1 MITATRNLYRQAYS
15 GLTHRIWLLGI
26 VMLINRS
33 GTMVLAFMTL
43 YSRHLGFTIQQGG
56 LIVAIYGIGAVT
68 GALIGGKLSDKFGF
82 YYMQFTALF
91 CGGILFI
98 VLGQMN
104 SYVSICICTFILSMV
119 NESFRPANASAIA
132 HYSTPQNRTQSFSL
146 VRLAINLGWGIGSAL
161 GGFLASINYHLL
173 FWVDGFTNI
182 SAAILLLI
190 ILPKV
195 TLDQQQNISSEKRKP
210 ATRNSYF
217 ADKTFLYF
225 LFFQVLFAI
234 CFFQLFTTVPLF
246 FKEHLHL
253 NEFWIGVVMAA
264 NGLLIAIFEMIIVF
278 KLEGRRPYLVLMRYG
293 TILLGFAFLVLN
305 LPLHNGLLVAL
316 FAMLVISVAEMI
328 SMPFMNSYYISRSTE
343 QTRGQYAGMYTM
355 AWSTA
360 QVIGSSS
367 GSFIAFKFGFFNLWV
382 LVCSICFAA
391 AGGYYWL
398 QKKVN
403 VKPVKNFGG

>member
-56 LIVAIYGIGAVT
+56 WIVAIYGIGAVA
-68 GALIGGKLSDKFGF
+68 GALIGGKLSDRFGF
-82 YYMQFTALF
+82 YYMQFAALF

-195 TLDQQQNISSEKRKP
+195 TLHQQQNISEEKNSPPKK
-210 ATRNSYF
+210 NSYF

-225 LFFQVLFAI
+225 LNSAKHILYTSICLRSFSSVNAVL
-234 CFFQLFTTVPLF
+234 L
-246 FKEHLHL
+246 
-253 NEFWIGVVMAA
+253 
-264 NGLLIAIFEMIIVF
+264 
-278 KLEGRRPYLVLMRYG
+278 
-293 TILLGFAFLVLN
+293 
-305 LPLHNGLLVAL
+305 
-316 FAMLVISVAEMI
+316 
-328 SMPFMNSYYISRSTE
+328 
-343 QTRGQYAGMYTM
+343 
-355 AWSTA
+355 
-360 QVIGSSS
+360 SSS
-367 GSFIAFKFGFFNLWV
+367 FLSLAL
-382 LVCSICFAA
+382 CSL
-391 AGGYYWL
+391 G
-398 QKKVN
+398 
-403 VKPVKNFGG
+403 